1 MNAAI
6 RFRNASK
13 ADRIWHKPAALGCL
27 FVQKSMRFIRIFHE
41 KGTFL
46 MIIGRDEAGC
56 DAFVELAASQRRCGG
71 IRPVM
76 RVLPQGPRRV
86 TFTMGQKEGSLIC
99 YE

>member
-1 MNAAI
+1 
-6 RFRNASK
+6 
-13 ADRIWHKPAALGCL
+13 
-27 FVQKSMRFIRIFHE
+27 
-41 KGTFL
+41 

-76 RVLPQGPRRV
+76 RVLPEGLRRV
-86 TFTMGQKEGSLIC
+86 TSTMGQKEGSLIC